1 MMKKTILLTLLCFCL
16 QYSSAQV
23 LFTYGKHPV
32 TLAEYTTSFQKNNP
46 DSTNS
51 KSAFNNYLN
60 LYINYRLK
68 VKAAYDLRMDTLPN
82 QIADRR
88 AFEEQIKPIHLLDP
102 TTLDKLVEEAVQHR
116 QEEIE
121 LSHIFISFKQPYIE
135 NESASINKEEK
146 ELAARKINE
155 IQLRLNNG
163 EPFEELATIYSSD
176 PEVKNNKGYLGFI
189 KAFTL
194 PYSFEQVAYT
204 LKDGEISKPITSDA
218 GMHLFK
224 RISSKKVEGPLSIA
238 QILITIPDNANQ
250 TTINERELLA
260 NSIYKE
266 ALKGASFDS
275 LVALY
280 SEDRSSNTND
290 GILVGMETGDFD
302 PVFEQQIRA
311 LKQDG
316 QLSPVFRTAFGFHIL
331 KRIAQDTFNVNLN
344 QLTAETKELV
354 LQDNRIELAKQAFIE
369 KSIGKHGLKA
379 EEKNK
384 EEYIA
389 NRLIDFSPAYAAQI
403 NEFKDG
409 NLLFEIMDKTIWS
422 KASSDLNAL
431 KNFYAA
437 RKQQYQWKQSVIA
450 FTITTQNKDIASV
463 IQSDLQ
469 NNKSIETI
477 RKLYSEVAFIDSTRQ
492 EANALLGVGSGNAKA
507 GFISEIISN
516 DADGT
521 FSFSYVFK
529 VNQDPSTMTFEEAR
543 VQVIND
549 YQQMLEEKWIQ
560 ELKKKYPVSIN
571 QTVLNKALS
580 ALH

>member
-1 MMKKTILLTLLCFCL
+1 
-16 QYSSAQV
+16 
-23 LFTYGKHPV
+23 
-32 TLAEYTTSFQKNNP
+32 
-46 DSTNS
+46 
-51 KSAFNNYLN
+51 
-60 LYINYRLK
+60 
-68 VKAAYDLRMDTLPN
+68 
-82 QIADRR
+82 
-88 AFEEQIKPIHLLDP
+88 
-102 TTLDKLVEEAVQHR
+102 
-116 QEEIE
+116 
-121 LSHIFISFKQPYIE
+121 
-135 NESASINKEEK
+135 
-146 ELAARKINE
+146 
-155 IQLRLNNG
+155 
-163 EPFEELATIYSSD
+163 
-176 PEVKNNKGYLGFI
+176 
-189 KAFTL
+189 
-194 PYSFEQVAYT
+194 
-204 LKDGEISKPITSDA
+204 
-218 GMHLFK
+218 
-224 RISSKKVEGPLSIA
+224 
-238 QILITIPDNANQ
+238 
-250 TTINERELLA
+250 
-260 NSIYKE
+260 
-266 ALKGASFDS
+266 
-275 LVALY
+275 
-280 SEDRSSNTND
+280 
-290 GILVGMETGDFD
+290 METGDFD

-331 KRIAQDTFNVNLN
+331 KRMAQDTFNVNLN

-379 EEKNK
+379 DEKNK

-389 NRLIDFSPAYAAQI
+389 NRLIDFSPAYVAQI

-521 FSFSYVFK
+521 FSFSYVLK